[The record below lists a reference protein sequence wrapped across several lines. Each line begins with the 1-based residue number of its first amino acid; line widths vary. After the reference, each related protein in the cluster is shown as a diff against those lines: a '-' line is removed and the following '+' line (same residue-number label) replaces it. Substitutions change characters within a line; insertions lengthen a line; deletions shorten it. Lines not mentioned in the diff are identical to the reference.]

1 MKKSWSKEW
10 NSSKQPRKQR
20 KWRANAPLHVRQKL
34 VSAHLGKELR
44 TEWKRR
50 SAPLR
55 KGDEVKVMRGEF
67 AGKSGKVAR
76 VDLKESKIFIEGV
89 KRKKVSGQEV
99 DVAIEPS
106 NVIAIRLNVDDKER
120 VKSLRKIAARRS
132 ETSPAQANSASSPR
146 APVKSVSAGKLQTG
160 EKK

>member
-1 MKKSWSKEW
+1 VWSFNMRKSWSREW
-10 NSSKQPRKQR
+10 KSSKQPRKQR
-20 KWRANAPLHVRQKL
+20 KFRANAPLHVRQRL
-34 VSAHLGKELR
+34 VAAHFSKALR

-55 KGDEVKVMRGEF
+55 KGDEVKIVRGDF
-67 AGKSGKVAR
+67 AGKSGKISKL
-76 VDLKESKIFIEGV
+76 DLKALKIFIEGV

-106 NVIAIRLNVDDKER
+106 NVIAMRLNMDDKER
-120 VKSLRKIAARRS
+120 IKSLKKGVA
-132 ETSPAQANSASSPR
+132 
-146 APVKSVSAGKLQTG
+146 G

>member
-10 NSSKQPRKQR
+10 NASKQPRKQR
-20 KWRANAPLHVRQKL
+20 KWRANAPLHVRGKL
-34 VSAHLGKELR
+34 VSAHLSKDLR

-50 SAPLR
+50 SVPLR
-55 KGDEVKVMRGEF
+55 KGDEVKVVRGEF
-67 AGKSGKVAR
+67 AKKVGKVAR
-76 VDLKESKIFIEGV
+76 VDLKKLKIFIEGV

-106 NVIAIRLNVDDKER
+106 NVMAIRLNIDDKER
-120 VKSLRKIAARRS
+120 MKSLRKIAA
-132 ETSPAQANSASSPR
+132 PA
-146 APVKSVSAGKLQTG
+146 KSVSAGKLQTG

>member
-1 MKKSWSKEW
+1 MWSFNMRKSWSREW
-10 NSSKQPRKQR
+10 KSSKQPRKQR
-20 KWRANAPLHVRQKL
+20 KFRANAPLHVRQRL
-34 VSAHLGKELR
+34 VAAHFSKALR

-55 KGDEVKVMRGEF
+55 KGDEVKIVRGDF
-67 AGKSGKVAR
+67 AGKSGKISKL
-76 VDLKESKIFIEGV
+76 DLKALKIFIEGV

-106 NVIAIRLNVDDKER
+106 NVIAMRLNMDDKER
-120 VKSLRKIAARRS
+120 IKSLKKGVA
-132 ETSPAQANSASSPR
+132 
-146 APVKSVSAGKLQTG
+146 G